1 MGKKK
6 KIRKQRIRPLALCV
20 FRRDDKIFV
29 ARGRDSLTG
38 ETFYRPIGGRIEFGE
53 RGHETVMREVK
64 EEIDAEVKDVR
75 YLGALENI
83 FHYEGKPG
91 HEIVLIYDGR
101 FADPAL
107 NRNDAVVQGQDD
119 GGILYQ
125 GEWHRLAEFHHPT
138 APPLYP
144 AGLLQLLQEEDK
156 M

>member
-6 KIRKQRIRPLALCV
+6 KTRKQRIRPLALCV

-29 ARGRDSLTG
+29 ARGYDSLTG

-53 RGHETVMREVK
+53 RGHETVIREVK
-64 EEIDAEVKDVR
+64 EEIDAEVTDVR

-83 FHYEGKPG
+83 FQYEGKPG
-91 HEIVLIYDGR
+91 HEIALIYAGR

-107 NRNDAVVQGQDD
+107 NRNDVVVQGQDD
-119 GGILYQ
+119 DGILYQ
-125 GEWHRLAEFHHPT
+125 GEWHRLAEFRHPT

-144 AGLLQLLQEEDK
+144 AGLLRLLQDEDQL
-156 M
+156 